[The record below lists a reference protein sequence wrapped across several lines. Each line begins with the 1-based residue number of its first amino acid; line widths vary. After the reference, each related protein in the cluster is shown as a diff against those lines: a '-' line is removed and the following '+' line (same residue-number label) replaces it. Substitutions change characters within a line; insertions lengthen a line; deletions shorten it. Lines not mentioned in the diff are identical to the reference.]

1 MGLEDELYDELYE
14 LRESLRQERRMSN
27 GRIPNVCSD
36 EALREMA
43 QRVPTK
49 VEDFS
54 AIVGVGQRF
63 VEQYGED
70 FLDVTRTMWTSWA
83 SSSAGRGY

>member
-1 MGLEDELYDELYE
+1 MGLEDDLYDELYE
-14 LRESLRQERRMSN
+14 LRENLRQERRMSN

-54 AIVGVGQRF
+54 ASWSSTG
-63 VEQYGED
+63 
-70 FLDVTRTMWTSWA
+70 RTS
-83 SSSAGRGY
+83 